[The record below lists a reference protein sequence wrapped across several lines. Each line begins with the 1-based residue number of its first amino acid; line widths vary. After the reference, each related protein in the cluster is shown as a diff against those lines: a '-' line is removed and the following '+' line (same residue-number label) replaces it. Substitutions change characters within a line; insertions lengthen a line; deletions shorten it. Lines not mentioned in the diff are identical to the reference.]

1 VAQPWRRAARVRRS
15 GMQVPVRIFRVVPPG
30 AGAVRC
36 GAVGGQ
42 LRGSVGVYGWGLPE
56 RMNGR
61 MSGSYAGVRL
71 GSHSLGGCVE
81 CMGWDGGRV
90 CWALRLLSAVLVV

>member
-15 GMQVPVRIFRVVPPG
+15 GMQVLVRIFRVVPSRG
-30 AGAVRC
+30 WCGAVRC
-36 GAVGGQ
+36 GAVVSCVG
-42 LRGSVGVYGWGLPE
+42 GSVGACGCGLPG

-71 GSHSLGGCVE
+71 GSHSLGGAVSSA
-81 CMGWDGGRV
+81 WDGMGAVFAGR
-90 CWALRLLSAVLVV
+90 W